1 MANKIIGITVDIE
14 GKTSGLTN
22 SLKQA
27 NTAINKTTSA
37 LRDVDKALK
46 LDPTNVE
53 LLAQKEAL
61 LNKQIEQTNDK
72 LEIMRQVAEDANEAL
87 ARGDISEE
95 QYASLT
101 AEIVKTESALSG
113 LEEEAEGSS
122 DALEE
127 TGESAETSGEA
138 MEDFGEAAQVA
149 GEIAVASLEAV
160 IASAVAV
167 GAAVA
172 SAFVGIGSALVDSTV
187 STSQL
192 SDELLTLSVQTGLST
207 DTLQE
212 LNYASELLDVN
223 TETVTSSMTKLLKN
237 MDSASDGSASA
248 MKKFEDLGIAIY
260 DVNGELRDNEDV
272 FWDAIDALGKIDN
285 EAERDAAA
293 MELFGKGAKELNP
306 LIEAGSDAFYA
317 LAEEAQNVG
326 YVMSEDTLEAFGQL
340 DDNMQKLT
348 NTTQAVEQSFG
359 QVLLPLLTD
368 MSGDAVNLMGEFS
381 GALAS
386 TEGDIDSIGAVIEQ
400 FAPQATALVQKYV
413 PQILKVVQSI
423 INALLPALMA
433 ILPDVI
439 NTVGTV
445 VEEVANALAENAE
458 PVIQAVTTLLETAI
472 DAVVTLLPVV
482 IPLAV
487 ELVTTLVNAIVEY
500 APMIV
505 EGALTIIDTLLTALL
520 SPESVKNII
529 TSAAQIIVTLANG
542 LGNTISTLVPVVI
555 QAIITICDTLL
566 SSGALEQILQAG
578 LTLIITLG
586 TALADNLPTLIS
598 YLPTLIVGI
607 VKFLTGDALPDIIE
621 AGFTLITAIVGD
633 LPAII
638 AAVIE
643 ALVDLVVSMGDYIL
657 NDGADTIFGYFESAF
672 NGIIE
677 GAKTWGADLIDNF
690 VSGITSSG
698 QKLSKA
704 ASDAASTVASYLH
717 FSEPEKGALSDFN
730 ESGADM
736 IDNFIASMESQK
748 YELERAMNDMAS
760 VVGGG
765 FDASVTQTLVNST
778 TEGSSLSGL
787 EQALAS
793 RTTGESGTW
802 VFPIYIG
809 NEAVDTIVVDAID
822 RYNYQTGGH

>member
-27 NTAINKTTSA
+27 NSAISKTTSA

-46 LDPTNVE
+46 LDPTNVD
-53 LLAQKEAL
+53 LLAQKEQL
-61 LNKQIEQTNDK
+61 LNKQIEQTNEK
-72 LEIMRQVAEDANEAL
+72 LEILGQVAEDANEAL

-101 AEIVKTESALSG
+101 AEIVKTESALG
-113 LEEEAEGSS
+113 DLEDEANGSS

-127 TGESAETSGEA
+127 TGDTAEESGES
-138 MEDFGEAAQVA
+138 MEAFGEAAQVA
-149 GEIAVASLEAV
+149 GEVAVAAFEAV
-160 IASAVAV
+160 IASAVAI
-167 GAAVA
+167 GAAV
-172 SAFVGIGSALVDSTV
+172 GSAMYEMGSAMV
-187 STSQL
+187 SATMDTSKL
-192 SDELLTLSVQTGLST
+192 ADDLMTLSSQTGLST

-248 MKKFEDLGIAIY
+248 MAKFEELGIAIY

-272 FWDAIDALGKIDN
+272 FWDAIDALGQIDN

-293 MELFGKGAKELNP
+293 MDLFGKGAKELNP
-306 LIEAGSDAFYA
+306 LIEAGSDAFKE
-317 LAEEAQNVG
+317 LAQEANDVG
-326 YVMSEDTLEAFGQL
+326 YVMSEDTLEAFGLL
-340 DDNMQKLT
+340 DDNMQRLT

-368 MSGDAVNLMGEFS
+368 MSGDAVDLMGDFS

-386 TEGDIDSIGAVIEQ
+386 CEGDIDSIGKVIEQ

-423 INALLPALMA
+423 ISALLPALMA
-433 ILPDVI
+433 IVPDI
-439 NTVGTV
+439 LSTVG
-445 VEEVANALAENAE
+445 ELIGEVASLISENAE
-458 PVIQAVTTLLETAI
+458 PLIEALTSLLTGAI
-472 DAVVTLLPVV
+472 DVVVNDLLPVA

-487 ELVTTLVNAIVEY
+487 NLVTTLVEAIVEY
-500 APMIV
+500 APLLV
-505 EGALTIIDTLLTALL
+505 EGALSIIDTLLNYLL
-520 SPESVKNII
+520 APESVKSII
-529 TSAAQIIVTLANG
+529 TAAAQIIVTLVNG
-542 LGNTISTLVPVVI
+542 LSNSLSTLIPVII

-566 SSGALEQILQAG
+566 SSGALGQILDAG

-586 TALADNLPTLIS
+586 TALADNLPTLLS
-598 YLPTLIVGI
+598 YLPTLITGI
-607 VKFLTGDALPDIIE
+607 VKFLSSDALPDIIQ

-633 LPAII
+633 LPNII

-643 ALVDLVVSMGDYIL
+643 ALVELITEMGDYIL

-672 NGIIE
+672 QGIID
-677 GAKTWGADLIDNF
+677 GAKTWGADLVNNF
-690 VSGITSSG
+690 ISGVTSSG
-698 QKLSKA
+698 EKLAKA
-704 ASDAASTVASYLH
+704 ASDAASTVSAYLH
-717 FSEPEKGALSDFN
+717 FSEPEKGPLSDFN

-736 IDNFIASMESQK
+736 IDNFIKSMESQK
-748 YELERAMNDMAS
+748 FALASAMTDMAN
-760 VVGGG
+760 VVVDSNITSSIVGN
-765 FDASVTQTLVNST
+765 TNT
-778 TEGSSLSGL
+778 SSLSGL
-787 EQALAS
+787 EQAIAS
-793 RTTGESGTW
+793 RAPAEGGTW

-822 RYNYQTGGH
+822 RYNYATGGH

>member
-27 NTAINKTTSA
+27 NSAINKTTSA

-46 LDPTNVE
+46 LDPTNVD
-53 LLAQKEAL
+53 LLAQKEQL

-101 AEIVKTESALSG
+101 AEIVKTESALG
-113 LEEEAEGSS
+113 DLEDEANGSS

-127 TGESAETSGEA
+127 TGDSAEASGEA
-138 MEDFGEAAQVA
+138 MEDFGEAAKVA
-149 GEIAVASLEAV
+149 GEVAVAAFEAV
-160 IASAVAV
+160 IASAVAI
-167 GAAVA
+167 GAAV
-172 SAFVGIGSALVDSTV
+172 GSAMYEMGSAMV
-187 STSQL
+187 SATMNTSQL
-192 SDELLTLSVQTGLST
+192 ADDLMTLSSQTGLST

-248 MKKFEDLGIAIY
+248 MAKFEDLGIAIY
-260 DVNGELRDNEDV
+260 DVNGQLRDNEDV
-272 FWDAIDALGKIDN
+272 FWDAIDALGQIDN

-306 LIEAGSDAFYA
+306 LIEAGSDAFKA
-317 LAEEAQNVG
+317 LAEEANEVG
-326 YVMSEDTLEAFGQL
+326 YVMSEDTLEAFGTL
-340 DDNMQKLT
+340 DDNMQRLT
-348 NTTQAVEQSFG
+348 NTAQAVEQSFG
-359 QVLLPLLTD
+359 MVLLPLLTD
-368 MSGDAVNLMGEFS
+368 MSGDAVNLMGDFS

-386 TEGDIDSIGAVIEQ
+386 CEGDIDSIGKVIEE

-423 INALLPALMA
+423 ISALLPALMS

-439 NTVGTV
+439 NTVSSV
-445 VEEVANALAENAE
+445 VQEVANSLSENAE
-458 PVIQAVTTLLETAI
+458 PVIQAITTLLETAI
-472 DAVVTLLPVV
+472 EAVVTLLPVI

-487 ELVTTLVNAIVEY
+487 ELVTTLVNAIVTY
-500 APMIV
+500 APMLV
-505 EGALTIIDTLLTALL
+505 DGALSIIDTLLTALL
-520 SPESVKNII
+520 SPDSVKNII
-529 TSAAQIIVTLANG
+529 TSAVAIVTTLLNG
-542 LGNTISTLVPVVI
+542 LTTALPTLIPVALD
-555 QAIITICDTLL
+555 AILTICETLI
-566 SSGALEQILQAG
+566 SSGALGQIIEAA
-578 LTLIITLG
+578 LTLVVTLAEAMVEYIPELVDRLPEIILG
-586 TALADNLPTLIS
+586 IYT
-598 YLPTLIVGI
+598 Y
-607 VKFLTGDALPDIIE
+607 LTGEGVQSIIE
-621 AGFTLITAIVGD
+621 AGFELLTAIVGNMPGI
-633 LPAII
+633 LAAI
-638 AAVIE
+638 VE
-643 ALVDLVVSMGDYIL
+643 ALVDLVVGMGEYITGE
-657 NDGADTIFGYFESAF
+657 GAENMLGYFQAAF
-672 NGIIE
+672 DGIIE
-677 GAKTWGADLIDNF
+677 GASKWGSDMIDNF
-690 VSGITSSG
+690 ISGITSSG
-698 QKLSKA
+698 QKLAKA
-704 ASDAASTVASYLH
+704 ASDAASTVSSYLH
-717 FSEPEKGALSDFN
+717 FSEPEKGPLSDFN

-736 IDNFIASMESQK
+736 IDNFIKSMESEK
-748 YELERAMNDMAS
+748 YDLERAMTDMAS

-765 FDASVTQTLVNST
+765 FDADVTQTLVNPM
-778 TEGSSLSGL
+778 TEASPLSGL

-793 RTTGESGTW
+793 RTSGEGGTW

>member
-27 NTAINKTTSA
+27 NSAISKTTSA

-46 LDPTNVE
+46 LDPTNVD

-61 LNKQIEQTNDK
+61 LNKQIEQTNEK
-72 LEIMRQVAEDANEAL
+72 LEILGQVAEDANEAL

-101 AEIVKTESALSG
+101 AEIVKTESALG
-113 LEEEAEGSS
+113 DLEGEANGSS

-127 TGESAETSGEA
+127 TGEVAEDTGAS
-138 MEDFGEAAQVA
+138 MEDFGEAAKVA
-149 GEIAVASLEAV
+149 GEVAVAAFEAV
-160 IASAVAV
+160 IASAIAI
-167 GAAVA
+167 GAAV
-172 SAFVGIGSALVDSTV
+172 GSAMYEMGSAMV
-187 STSQL
+187 SATMDTSKL
-192 SDELLTLSVQTGLST
+192 ADDLMTLSVQTGLST

-237 MDSASDGSASA
+237 MDSARDGSATASKA
-248 MKKFEDLGIAIY
+248 FEDLGISIY
-260 DVNGELRDNEDV
+260 DANGELRDNEDV
-272 FWDAIDALGKIDN
+272 FWEAIDALGQISN
-285 EAERDAAA
+285 ETERDAASMA
-293 MELFGKGAKELNP
+293 LFGKNSKELNT
-306 LIEAGSDAFYA
+306 LIEAGSDSFYS
-317 LAEEAQNVG
+317 LAEEAKNVG
-326 YVMSEDTLEAFGQL
+326 YVMSSDTLEAFGAL
-340 DDNMQKLT
+340 DDNMQRLT

-359 QVLLPLLTD
+359 MVLLPLLTD
-368 MSGDAVNLMGEFS
+368 MSGDAVDLMGDFS

-386 TEGDIDSIGAVIEQ
+386 CEGDIDSIGKVIEE

-413 PQILKVVQSI
+413 PQILKVVQSVI
-423 INALLPALMA
+423 SALLPALMS
-433 ILPDVI
+433 IVPDVLS
-439 NTVGTV
+439 TVG
-445 VEEVANALAENAE
+445 ELLSEIGSLISENTE
-458 PVIQAVTTLLETAI
+458 PLIEAMTSLLTGAI
-472 DAVVTLLPVV
+472 DVVVNDLLPVA

-487 ELVTTLVNAIVEY
+487 NLVTTLVEAIVTY
-500 APMIV
+500 APLLV
-505 EGALTIIDTLLTALL
+505 EGALSIIDTLLTYLL
-520 SPESVKNII
+520 SPESVKGII
-529 TSAAQIIVTLANG
+529 NAATQIIVTLANG
-542 LGNTISTLVPVVI
+542 LGNTISNLIPVVI

-598 YLPTLIVGI
+598 YLPTLITGI
-607 VKFLTGDALPDIIE
+607 VKFLSGDALPDIIQ

-657 NDGADTIFGYFESAF
+657 NEGADTILGYFESAF
-672 NGIIE
+672 QGIID
-677 GAKTWGADLIDNF
+677 GASTWGADLIDNF
-690 VSGITSSG
+690 ISGITSSG
-698 QKLSKA
+698 QKLGKA
-704 ASDAASTVASYLH
+704 ASDAAGIVSSYLH
-717 FSEPEKGALSDFN
+717 FSEPELGPLSDFN

-736 IDNFIASMESQK
+736 IDNFIKSMESQK
-748 YELERAMNDMAS
+748 SELASAMTDMANI
-760 VVGGG
+760 VVDSNISSSIVGNTG
-765 FDASVTQTLVNST
+765 T
-778 TEGSSLSGL
+778 SSLSGL
-787 EQALAS
+787 EQAIAS
-793 RTTGESGTW
+793 RAPAEGGTW

-822 RYNYQTGGH
+822 RYNYATGGH